1 MDSYFEF
8 SEEFIKEQIIN
19 GGLSLNSANQWLS
32 TTQLLFRESRRR
44 GWRTRRLGEGVTG
57 FFDGDELVTVA
68 KGLVT
73 SAVGFNAESVC
84 RSKALSKELF
94 SLAGLPV
101 PRGARFERDALL
113 EAWEF
118 AEGIQGAVVVKP
130 SSGSKGQGVSTDV
143 VTRAQFEGAWA
154 GALRSHSGD
163 LLIEEQVRGLDTRAF
178 VIGDSFIGAVTR
190 IPPFVVGADGL
201 SVAELVKKSLKERS
215 KNAYLKRFGIRVDER
230 ILSNQGLNM
239 GTCVDDGRIVF
250 LNGTNNVSQGGYSV
264 DTTDLLSGDFKDL
277 AIQAVRAIPNLNL
290 GGVDIISR
298 SFDVDSAYLIE
309 MNADAAIWLHQYPS
323 YGASRPVAKQILDY
337 LKASKE

>member
-1 MDSYFEF
+1 M
-8 SEEFIKEQIIN
+8 
-19 GGLSLNSANQWLS
+19 
-32 TTQLLFRESRRR
+32 
-44 GWRTRRLGEGVTG
+44 GEGVTG